1 MSKIIESSVF
11 KLLLNNRNNK
21 ETFNTNELSRE
32 NIKILTNYQLVAM
45 IISVI
50 ITQLLLLLLGKWL
63 WNTYLVNT
71 VSGVKPLESIGHLIA
86 ISLLLKLLI
95 N

>member
-1 MSKIIESSVF
+1 MSKVIKASVF
-11 KLLLNNRNNK
+11 KLLLNNHTNK

-32 NIKILTNYQLVAM
+32 NMKMLTNYQLVAM
-45 IISVI
+45 IISVV

-63 WNTYLVNT
+63 WNNYLVNT

-86 ISLLLKLLI
+86 ISVLLKLLI

>member
-1 MSKIIESSVF
+1 MSKVIQASVF
-11 KLLLNNRNNK
+11 KLLLNNHTNK

-32 NIKILTNYQLVAM
+32 NMKMLTNYQLVAM
-45 IISVI
+45 IISVV

-63 WNTYLVNT
+63 WNNYLVNT